1 MSPFYL
7 YFMCAGVLPR
17 VYNVCVWCAD
27 RSEEDAIAYTGV
39 THGCEQPCESRGSNQ
54 GPLQEQTL

>member
-1 MSPFYL
+1 
-7 YFMCAGVLPR
+7 MCAGVLPR

-39 THGCEQPCESRGSNQ
+39 THGCEQPCESRESNQ
-54 GPLQEQTL
+54 GPLQEQAL